1 MGHEMFDMWDA
12 MKRASY
18 ARVIEELET
27 NLDEFE
33 GDGDEII
40 KMCLDRVSR
49 VLHTQASSFWV
60 YHLNG
65 DGLIRPHAFNGGV
78 DISGVRLFPGE
89 GIVGNVIATGEAVI
103 IEDCQNDSRFAQ
115 RVDDSSGFN
124 TKTMICVPTEC
135 NSMTYGCIQL
145 INKEDDSL
153 FDEQDLELAKNLS
166 NKITELLSKKN
177 VLEKYGFGTSDALLN
192 STSRGSICKSAIVF
206 VDMVGFTELANTV
219 DTFVLTNIVHKY
231 MTYVTSIIS
240 KYNGY
245 FDKIICDRIQS
256 FWGGKEYNGNPVYNA
271 CKAALEIIN
280 GIDDFRK
287 IIRSKYNIDIYLK
300 VGVSYGETYMGN
312 IGANQSLDYTI
323 VWRQVSIAK
332 FISVACKPDTV
343 NVTEEVVNM
352 LEDYDCDIRKAD
364 RIKVGRKSLDVYWL
378 KELN

>member
-1 MGHEMFDMWDA
+1 MGYEMFDMWDA
-12 MKRASY
+12 MKRTSY
-18 ARVIEELET
+18 TRVIEELESAI
-27 NLDEFE
+27 DEFN

-40 KMCLDRVSR
+40 EMCLDRVSK

-65 DGLIRPHAFNGGV
+65 DGLIRPHAFSGGA
-78 DISGVRLFPGE
+78 DISDVRLFSGE
-89 GIVGNVIATGEAVI
+89 GIVGSVIATGEAVI
-103 IEDCQNDSRFAQ
+103 IEDCKNDRRFAH

-124 TKTMICVPTEC
+124 TKTMICVPAIS

-145 INKEDDSL
+145 INKKDDSL

-166 NKITELLSKKN
+166 EKITELLSKKN

-192 STSRGSICKSAIVF
+192 STSKGSICNSAIVF

-219 DTFVLTNIVHKY
+219 DTFVLTNVIHNY
-231 MTYVTSIIS
+231 MTYVTKIIA
-240 KYNGY
+240 KHNGY
-245 FDKIICDRIQS
+245 FDKIICDRIQA
-256 FWGGKEYNGNPVYNA
+256 FWGGKEYEGNPVYNA
-271 CKAALEIIN
+271 CKAALEIID

-287 IIRSKYNIDIYLK
+287 VIRNKYNIDIYLK

-312 IGANQSLDYTI
+312 IGTNQSLDYTI
-323 VWRQVSIAK
+323 VGRQVSIAK

-352 LEDYDCDIRKAD
+352 LDDYNCDIRKTD
-364 RIKVGRKSLDVYWL
+364 RVKVGRKSLDVYWL
-378 KELN
+378 KELD